1 MLSGSDLISVAVIY
15 KKQKTFTMSL
25 TLRTTL
31 GCTEA
36 VIADD
41 GGLKQFYHVA
51 DVLSN
56 DFKVNFSNKE
66 DDFDTIDW
74 EFKFKGHNMTL
85 HYNIYNGISIFPT
98 KTRDALNKDNKAVV
112 ELAGVLEGKLFNE
125 GRRNIA

>member
-1 MLSGSDLISVAVIY
+1 
-15 KKQKTFTMSL
+15 MSL

-41 GGLKQFYHVA
+41 GGLKSFYQVA
-51 DVLSN
+51 DILSE
-56 DFKVNFSNKE
+56 DLRLIFSNKE

-74 EFKFKGHNMTL
+74 EFKFKGHSLTL
-85 HYNIYNGISIFPT
+85 HYNIYSGVSIFPT

-112 ELAGVLEGKLFNE
+112 ELANVLEIKLFSQN
-125 GRRNIA
+125 RNIA

>member
-1 MLSGSDLISVAVIY
+1 
-15 KKQKTFTMSL
+15 MSL

-51 DVLSN
+51 DVLSQ
-56 DFKVNFSNKE
+56 DFKISFSNKE
-66 DDFDTIDW
+66 DDFDSIDW
-74 EFKFKGHNMTL
+74 EFRFKGHNLTL
-85 HYNIYNGISIFPT
+85 HYSIYNGISIFPT

-112 ELAGVLEGKLFNE
+112 ELAGVLESKLFNE

>member
-1 MLSGSDLISVAVIY
+1 
-15 KKQKTFTMSL
+15 MSL
-25 TLRTTL
+25 TLRSNM

-41 GGLKQFYHVA
+41 GGLKQFYQIA
-51 DVLSN
+51 DILSS
-56 DFKVNFSNKE
+56 DFKVIFSHKE

-74 EFKFKGHNMTL
+74 EFKFKGHNLTL

-112 ELAGVLEGKLFNE
+112 ELAGVLETKLFNQNLN
-125 GRRNIA
+125 RNIA